1 MDFLQNY
8 ENRSIR
14 TISICFCFLNLTH
27 TEERKL
33 YEIQEKMSEAPF
45 QIRQSYVFGDQTV
58 NATEFYEFRPGFY
71 TKIEAADV
79 RYPAHEALLLA
90 AGMMEKES
98 KTWEEDNTHRNL
110 LVIIGEE
117 PASDPL
123 YEKIKHWI
131 CEWKQTPFDLLSL

>member
-33 YEIQEKMSEAPF
+33 YKIQEEMSEAPF

-71 TKIEAADV
+71 TE
-79 RYPAHEALLLA
+79 
-90 AGMMEKES
+90 
-98 KTWEEDNTHRNL
+98 N
-110 LVIIGEE
+110 
-117 PASDPL
+117 
-123 YEKIKHWI
+123 
-131 CEWKQTPFDLLSL
+131 